1 MYDSNYTLVIRCDD
15 QSIWAMGSG
24 EYDRLSHQTLMRVQQ
39 ARRSDT
45 DYGDGSEKEK
55 ESDKIGNP
63 LDIDPPAVWPVDGV
77 FKKGFTRVALLT
89 TQSEGLLMDP
99 RDGGKN
105 INNGEIIINSSPTF
119 VFEIVINAGEAYL
132 KEKNIIFTAGEL
144 LESRGRKILDYSSGW
159 NHRVLLLERQ

>member
-1 MYDSNYTLVIRCDD
+1 
-15 QSIWAMGSG
+15 
-24 EYDRLSHQTLMRVQQ
+24 MRVQQ

-63 LDIDPPAVWPVDGV
+63 NDIDPPAVWPVDGV

-99 RDGGKN
+99 GDGGKN
-105 INNGEIIINSSPTF
+105 INGGEIIINSSPLLF
-119 VFEIVINAGEAYL
+119 L
-132 KEKNIIFTAGEL
+132 KL
-144 LESRGRKILDYSSGW
+144 
-159 NHRVLLLERQ
+159 